1 MSSFPFLRF
10 SLWHIIHNEFFS
22 FLNMN
27 LSCRTVAVRKKYC
40 WQTGDICQQKFFRRA
55 TVLQLHEPLRL
66 SYIMNSNL
74 VKCRFFCIVSYI
86 FWHIAN
92 NFITM
97 HIKVLAKFYYCLKMY
112 TTFHRLKH
120 FKVTW
125 VTQVTY
131 CYGLASVVVRRPSC
145 VNIFSSETTGPILT
159 KFGM

>member
-10 SLWHIIHNEFFS
+10 SLWHIVHNEFFS

-27 LSCRTVAVRKKYC
+27 LSCRTVAVRKNFC

-92 NFITM
+92 NFINM

-112 TTFHRLKH
+112 TTFLRLKH
-120 FKVTW
+120 FLFFAGMLTW
-125 VTQVTY
+125 EINDVNTQHYLFMST
-131 CYGLASVVVRRPSC
+131 CNIKCLA
-145 VNIFSSETTGPILT
+145 T
-159 KFGM
+159 

>member
-27 LSCRTVAVRKKYC
+27 LSCRTVSVRKNFC

-112 TTFHRLKH
+112 TTFLRLKH
-120 FKVTW
+120 FLFFAGMLTW
-125 VTQVTY
+125 EIND
-131 CYGLASVVVRRPSC
+131 
-145 VNIFSSETTGPILT
+145 VNMQHYLFMSTCNIKCHAT
-159 KFGM
+159 